1 MNPAY
6 LLVLLG
12 LKRSGLV
19 DSYIT
24 LQKNQ
29 IVVNFLNP
37 IGWRLVDFTVS
48 STFLLLEED
57 EFGLRMKQSTP
68 MDEGGWMCMSIL
80 RFLHLFLVSPLDSYK
95 QKDYSVLNF
104 ILIVN
109 ILMLLLQ
116 FKNLYKKNIQLPL

>member
-1 MNPAY
+1 
-6 LLVLLG
+6 
-12 LKRSGLV
+12 
-19 DSYIT
+19 
-24 LQKNQ
+24 
-29 IVVNFLNP
+29 
-37 IGWRLVDFTVS
+37 
-48 STFLLLEED
+48 
-57 EFGLRMKQSTP
+57 

-116 FKNLYKKNIQLPL
+116 FKNMYKKNIQLPL